1 MARDPARTVF
11 IGNLDEKVSE
21 RILYEILIQA
31 GHVVDLHVPSDKE
44 SNSLKGYAFVEYETE
59 EIAQYAVKL
68 FSGLVRISGKTLKF
82 MIAGYD
88 KPSSNVNTSV
98 MLNPVPSSN
107 GNNPVTPK
115 LNPIPL
121 PKQTQ
126 IMCCSDMPV
135 SRTLAYQVLYKHDHR
150 MFPLYDQLYQVDKY
164 TAMASLCTSD
174 RLEAVV
180 LTVSSTDATATHART
195 RAPARL
201 SVHDLAPI
209 RAKNSPPS
217 FVPME
222 VEADGIQEATAGA
235 GDGGGVDDVFFCVAA
250 TSRGNKNSISYF
262 HTNAVGE
269 DAESALALAALCLDH
284 APDHHRWHHHTVAG
298 AKTFAFLSADD
309 GRTYFAAADPSPGAA
324 EVVRFL
330 ERVRDACDAAP
341 RKRLRDEAVAPV
353 ARQFARTLR
362 AAAGPSSGAELP
374 EASLQAKEPS
384 TPLAPVCEKDEEEHQ
399 RAGERRRAL
408 QPEESA
414 SALPG
419 WRPWW
424 RHASVVIVVD
434 VVLCLV
440 LFAVWMGVC
449 KGFGCLTR

>member
-1 MARDPARTVF
+1 M
-11 IGNLDEKVSE
+11 
-21 RILYEILIQA
+21 
-31 GHVVDLHVPSDKE
+31 
-44 SNSLKGYAFVEYETE
+44 
-59 EIAQYAVKL
+59 
-68 FSGLVRISGKTLKF
+68 
-82 MIAGYD
+82 
-88 KPSSNVNTSV
+88 
-98 MLNPVPSSN
+98 
-107 GNNPVTPK
+107 
-115 LNPIPL
+115 
-121 PKQTQ
+121 
-126 IMCCSDMPV
+126 
-135 SRTLAYQVLYKHDHR
+135 
-150 MFPLYDQLYQVDKY
+150 
-164 TAMASLCTSD
+164 
-174 RLEAVV
+174 
-180 LTVSSTDATATHART
+180 
-195 RAPARL
+195 
-201 SVHDLAPI
+201 HDLAPI

-362 AAAGPSSGAELP
+362 AAAAGPSSGAELP

-384 TPLAPVCEKDEEEHQ
+384 TPLAPVCEKDEEERQ
-399 RAGERRRAL
+399 RAGERRRAFL